1 MRYDFLIKVLP
12 VIVSFAT
19 AYFSFTLSKQK
30 SDREKEADQY
40 KRLNEEN
47 DKLTAELDKYRHM
60 VNSRDEDISRL
71 RGQLLNYM
79 SKAATATKPVDNDND
94 KEDTNIEDM
103 D

>member
-1 MRYDFLIKVLP
+1 MRIDFLTKALP

-19 AYFSFTLSKQK
+19 AYFSFSLSKQK

-47 DKLTAELDKYRHM
+47 DKLTAELDKYRRM

-71 RGQLLNYM
+71 REQLLNYM
-79 SKAATATKPVDNDND
+79 SKAATKPVDND
-94 KEDTNIEDM
+94 KEDTNIEDI

>member
-1 MRYDFLIKVLP
+1 MRYDFLIKVQP

-60 VNSRDEDISRL
+60 VNCRDEDISRL
-71 RGQLLNYM
+71 REQLLKCM
-79 SKAATATKPVDNDND
+79 SKAANKPVDND
-94 KEDTNIEDM
+94 KEDTNIEDI

>member
-1 MRYDFLIKVLP
+1 M
-12 VIVSFAT
+12 IVSFAT
-19 AYFSFTLSKQK
+19 ACFSFTLSKQK
-30 SDREKEADQY
+30 SDQEKETDQY

-47 DKLTAELDKYRHM
+47 DKLTAELDKYRRM
-60 VNSRDEDISRL
+60 VNNKDEDISRL

-79 SKAATATKPVDNDND
+79 SKVATKPVDNN

>member
-30 SDREKEADQY
+30 SDREKEANQY

-47 DKLTAELDKYRHM
+47 DKLTAELDKYRRM

-71 RGQLLNYM
+71 REQLLNYM
-79 SKAATATKPVDNDND
+79 SKAATKPVDND

>member
-30 SDREKEADQY
+30 SDREKEANQY

-47 DKLTAELDKYRHM
+47 DKLTAELDKYRRM

-71 RGQLLNYM
+71 REQLLKYM
-79 SKAATATKPVDNDND
+79 SKSATKPVDND